1 MYQDPE
7 AFVDASST
15 MLPNV
20 FSPNGDGTN
29 ERFRP
34 FLANDP
40 EFPLLSI
47 VDRYQ
52 LSVFNRWGNAIYMH
66 DGKPVEWD
74 GRINGEPVTEGVY
87 YVKMSYLI
95 LCGGEQRGTLNGEL
109 HLMR

>member
-1 MYQDPE
+1 
-7 AFVDASST
+7 
-15 MLPNV
+15 MLTFV
-20 FSPNGDGTN
+20 FSPNCYGTIY
-29 ERFRP
+29 RFRP
-34 FLANDP
+34 FLANYP
-40 EFPLLSI
+40 LFTLLSI
-47 VDRYQ
+47 VYRYQ
-52 LSVFNRWGNAIYMH
+52 LSIFNRWGNAVYTH